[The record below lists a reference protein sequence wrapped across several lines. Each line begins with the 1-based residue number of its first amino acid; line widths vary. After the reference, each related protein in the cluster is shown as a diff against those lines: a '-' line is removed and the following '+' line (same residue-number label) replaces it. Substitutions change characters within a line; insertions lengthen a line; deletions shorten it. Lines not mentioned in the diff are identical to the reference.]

1 MAETEIAR
9 LRRRLTELKAENAG
23 LRAGAG
29 ITANARDAARIVDAI
44 AGSDGGTD
52 PFAAA
57 VRATRMPMVISNP
70 RLPDNP
76 IVFVN
81 DAFCRLCNYSRE
93 EILGR
98 NCRFLQGPDT
108 DPATVTKIRAAIDAA
123 VPVRT
128 DILNYRKTGET
139 FWNRLLMAPV
149 RDAEGRLAYFFASQV
164 DVTIERERL
173 EGLETHNAALMA
185 EVADR
190 LRTQEEASARLLFAT
205 EAGRLGVWELDLVTE
220 ELSASPVCKDNFGR
234 QRDRSFTIRDL
245 EDAVHPE
252 DRGRWTVAV
261 ETSVAT
267 QADLD
272 VEYRVVDSDGAIRW
286 VQVRAQV
293 ARAPDGRALRMAGI
307 SLDVTARKI
316 AETRRVAMG
325 ELSDR
330 IRDLDDPAEL
340 ACASA
345 EILGRT
351 LGVSRAGYGTI
362 DAVAET
368 VTIERDWTAPGVAT
382 LAGVFRFRDYG
393 TYIDDLKRGELVAI
407 ADARADPRTAAAAA
421 ALDGIGSRAL
431 LNLPVTEVAGVASV
445 LYLTDAV
452 TREWTADEIAFIRD
466 VADRTQ
472 TAVQRRRAEEDLRVL
487 AGSLERQV
495 VARTADR
502 NRLWELSTDIMLV
515 LRFDGIIAAVNPAW
529 TAMLRWTHEELVG
542 HSYVG
547 LVHPEDLDKTLEG
560 AKHLAGG
567 LALLR
572 FDNRCRHK
580 DGSYRWIAWAAVP
593 GDGFINAVGRDF
605 TAEKEQAEAL
615 HDAEE
620 RLRQSQKM
628 EAVGQLTGGLAH
640 DFNNLL
646 TGISGSLEL
655 LQRRVAQGR
664 FNELER
670 YVVATQ
676 GAAKRAAALTHRL
689 LAFSRRQTLDPKP
702 TDINRLALDM
712 VDMVRRTVG
721 PEITVE
727 VVGMVG
733 LWTALVDPNQ
743 LENALLNLCI
753 NARDAMPGGGLLT
766 IETGN
771 RWIDDRM
778 ARDRDL
784 PSGQY
789 LSLCVS
795 DTGTGMSPAVMARA
809 FDPFFTTKPLG
820 QGTGLGLSMIY
831 GFARQSGGQ
840 VRIHSKLG
848 QGSTVCIYLPRHYGD
863 AAALESESQPEA
875 SDVPRAE
882 QGETVLVV
890 DDEPTVRMLVA
901 DVLSDLGYTTVEAA
915 DGAAGLTV
923 LRSETRI
930 DLLITDV
937 GLPGGMNGRQVA
949 DAARDLRPGLKVL
962 FITGYAENA
971 VLGSGH
977 VDPGMQV
984 LTKPF
989 AMDTL
994 ANRIRELIGVA

>member
-9 LRRRLTELKAENAG
+9 LRRRLSELQAENAS
-23 LRAGAG
+23 LRVGAG
-29 ITANARDAARIVDAI
+29 ITANARDAARIVDEI
-44 AGSDGGTD
+44 TGNDGGTD

-98 NCRFLQGPDT
+98 NCRFLQGVDT
-108 DPATVTKIRAAIDAA
+108 DPATVAKIRAAIDAV

-128 DILNYRKTGET
+128 DILNYRKNGET

-190 LRTQEEASARLLFAT
+190 LRTQEEAAARLVFAT
-205 EAGRLGVWELDLVTE
+205 EAGRLGIWELDLATE
-220 ELSASPVCKDNFGR
+220 ELSASPIFMDNLGR
-234 QRDRSFTIRDL
+234 HRDEPLSYRDL

-252 DRGRWTVAV
+252 DRDRWAAAV
-261 ETSVAT
+261 ETSIAT
-267 QADLD
+267 RADLD
-272 VEYRVVDSDGAIRW
+272 VEHRVIAPDGAIRW

-293 ARAPDGRALRMAGI
+293 ARASDGQALRMAGI
-307 SLDVTARKI
+307 SLDVTSRKV

-330 IRDLDDPAEL
+330 IRDLDDPGEL
-340 ACASA
+340 AHASA

-351 LGVSRAGYGTI
+351 LGVSRAGFGTI

-368 VTIERDWTAPGVAT
+368 ATIERGWTAPGVAT
-382 LAGVFRFRDYG
+382 LADVLRLRDYG
-393 TYIDDLKRGELVAI
+393 SYVEDLKRGEIVVI
-407 ADARADPRTAAAAA
+407 ADARTDPRTAASAA
-421 ALDGIGSRAL
+421 ALDGIGSRAFL
-431 LNLPVTEVAGVASV
+431 KMPVTEVADVASL
-445 LYLTDAV
+445 LYLGDAG
-452 TREWTADEIAFIRD
+452 TREWTADEIAFVRD

-472 TAVQRRRAEEDLRVL
+472 TAVQRRRAEQDLRVL

-529 TAMLRWTHEELVG
+529 AAMLRWSQEELVG
-542 HSYVG
+542 HSYIE
-547 LVHPEDLDKTLEG
+547 LVHPEDRSKTLEG
-560 AKHLAGG
+560 AKHLAQG

-593 GDGFINAVGRDF
+593 GDGLINAVGRDF

-615 HDAEE
+615 HHTEE

-628 EAVGQLTGGLAH
+628 EAVGQLTGGIAH

-664 FNELER
+664 FDELDR
-670 YVVATQ
+670 FVIATQ

-702 TDINRLALDM
+702 TDIHRLALDM
-712 VDMVRRTVG
+712 VDMVRRSVG

-727 VVGMVG
+727 VVGMEG

-766 IETGN
+766 IEASN
-771 RWIDDRM
+771 RGIDDRA
-778 ARDRDL
+778 ARAQDL

-789 LSLCVS
+789 LVLRVS

-840 VRIHSKLG
+840 VRIHSTLG
-848 QGSTVCIYLPRHYGD
+848 QGSAISIYLPRHHGD
-863 AAALESESQPEA
+863 AIAPASEPPFEA
-875 SDVPRAE
+875 GDLPRAE
-882 QGETVLVV
+882 QGETVLIV

-901 DVLSDLGYTTVEAA
+901 EVLLDLGYTAVEAA
-915 DGAAGLTV
+915 DGAAGLEI
-923 LRSETRI
+923 LQSETRI

-937 GLPGGMNGRQVA
+937 GLPGGIDGRQVA

-962 FITGYAENA
+962 FITGYAENT
-971 VLGSGH
+971 VLGNGH
-977 VDPGMQV
+977 VDPGTQV

-989 AMDTL
+989 SMDIL
-994 ANRIRELIGVA
+994 GGRIRELIAEP